1 MVKKTQEL
9 PYEGQVYINANINI
23 LRDKFHEFVSK
34 HTDPENP
41 EPKTITIQDV
51 TAFFSELNQ
60 KRRENLISHLS
71 TQKEKK

>member
-34 HTDPENP
+34 HTDP
-41 EPKTITIQDV
+41 KTPRAIIH
-51 TAFFSELNQ
+51 FN
-60 KRRENLISHLS
+60 
-71 TQKEKK
+71 KKAYRSNVIEVRSVFKNKVKLP